1 MNTLN
6 LPEFLI
12 RDDLGEIFL
21 QGHRIC
27 LHHVLSTY
35 AQGDSPEAI
44 VERYPT
50 LPLPLVHKV
59 IAFALDNQMVVEQY
73 LLDIRKTISEQSDK
87 VSTGPGV
94 SVLKKRLQSLSPAQ
108 SA

>member
-1 MNTLN
+1 MDTVTL
-6 LPEFLI
+6 PDFLI

-27 LHHVLSTY
+27 LHHVLNAY
-35 AQGDSPEAI
+35 AQGESPEAI

-50 LPLPLVHKV
+50 LPLSLVHKV
-59 IAFALDNQMVVEQY
+59 IAFALENQTVVDQY
-73 LLDIRKTISEQSDK
+73 LFNVSKTISEQMGK
-87 VSTGPGV
+87 VSSGPGV
-94 SVLKKRLQSLSPAQ
+94 NVLRQRVQSMTPAQ